1 MPRMHSRRYEL
12 IVFDWDGT
20 LMDSTDTIVEC
31 LLASCRDIAIPP
43 PTRDAARH
51 VIGLGLGEALASMLP
66 DLPPARHGE
75 LVERYRTHFLAR
87 DNEIPLFEG
96 AAQTIAGLH
105 ARGYRLAIATG
116 KSRRGLERA
125 LAQTGLG
132 EFFHATRCADESAS
146 KPDPRMLHELLD
158 EFGMRADQ
166 ALMIG
171 DTTHDIRM
179 AQQAG
184 VDCVAVAHGAHRAAD
199 LRALSPLTCL
209 QGIAELNAWLSRY
222 A

>member
-1 MPRMHSRRYEL
+1 MHRRRYEL

-20 LMDSTDTIVEC
+20 LMDSADTIVEC
-31 LLASCRDIAIPP
+31 LLASCRDIAVTP

-51 VIGLGLGEALASMLP
+51 VIGLGLGEALATMLP
-66 DLPPARHGE
+66 DLPAERHGE

-87 DNEIPLFEG
+87 DSDVPLFDG
-96 AAQTIAGLH
+96 AAQTIAELH

-116 KSRRGLERA
+116 KSRRGLDRA
-125 LAQTGLG
+125 LAQTGIA

-146 KPDPRMLHELLD
+146 KPDPRMLNELLE
-158 EFGMRADQ
+158 EFKLEPRQ

-171 DTTHDIRM
+171 DTTHDVRM
-179 AQQAG
+179 AQQAH
-184 VDCVAVAHGAHRAAD
+184 VDCVAVAHGAHRAED
-199 LRALSPLTCL
+199 LRALVPLACL
-209 QGIAELNAWLSRY
+209 NGIGELNVWLSRY

>member
-1 MPRMHSRRYEL
+1 MQTRRYEL

-20 LMDSTDTIVEC
+20 LMDSADTIVEC
-31 LLASCRDIAIPP
+31 LLASCRDIAVAP
-43 PTRDAARH
+43 PTREAARH

-66 DLPPARHGE
+66 DLPSARHGE
-75 LVERYRTHFLAR
+75 LVERYRTHFLSR
-87 DNEIPLFEG
+87 DSDVPLFDG
-96 AAQTIAGLH
+96 AAQTIADLH

-116 KSRRGLERA
+116 KSRRGLDRA

-146 KPDPRMLHELLD
+146 KPDPRMLNELLQQFD
-158 EFGMRADQ
+158 LKAQQ

-179 AQQAG
+179 AQQAH
-184 VDCVAVAHGAHRAAD
+184 VDCVAVAHGAHHADD
-199 LRALSPLTCL
+199 LRALTPLACL
-209 QGIAELNAWLSRY
+209 QSIAELNAWLNRY

>member
-1 MPRMHSRRYEL
+1 MQTRRYEL

-20 LMDSTDTIVEC
+20 LMDSADTIVEC
-31 LLASCRDIAIPP
+31 LLASCRDIAVAP
-43 PTRDAARH
+43 PTREAARH

-66 DLPPARHGE
+66 DLPSARHGE
-75 LVERYRTHFLAR
+75 LVERYRTHFLSR
-87 DNEIPLFEG
+87 DSDVPLFDG
-96 AAQTIAGLH
+96 AAQTIADLH

-146 KPDPRMLHELLD
+146 KPDPRMLNELLQQFD
-158 EFGMRADQ
+158 LNAQQ

-179 AQQAG
+179 AQQAH
-184 VDCVAVAHGAHRAAD
+184 VDCVAVAHGAHHADD
-199 LRALSPLTCL
+199 LRALTPLACL
-209 QGIAELNAWLSRY
+209 QSIAELNAWLNRC

>member
-1 MPRMHSRRYEL
+1 MRRRRYEL

-20 LMDSTDTIVEC
+20 LVDSADTIVEC
-31 LLASCRDIAIPP
+31 LLASCRDLAITP
-43 PTRDAARH
+43 PTRDAARY

-66 DLPPARHGE
+66 DLPADRHDD

-87 DNEIPLFEG
+87 DKDVPLFEG
-96 AAQTIAGLH
+96 AAQTLADLH
-105 ARGYRLAIATG
+105 ARGYRLAVATG

-125 LAQTGLG
+125 LAQTALG
-132 EFFHATRCADESAS
+132 PYFHATRCADESVS
-146 KPDPRMLHELLD
+146 KPDPRMLNELLAQF
-158 EFGMRADQ
+158 ELGPRQ

-184 VDCVAVAHGAHRAAD
+184 IDCVAVAHGAHRAED
-199 LRALSPLTCL
+199 LGALTPLACL
-209 QGIAELNAWLSRY
+209 HGIAELNAWLTRY

>member
-1 MPRMHSRRYEL
+1 MHRRRYEL

-20 LMDSTDTIVEC
+20 LMDSADTIVEC
-31 LLASCRDIAIPP
+31 LLASCHDIHVEP
-43 PTRDAARH
+43 PTREAARH

-66 DLPPARHGE
+66 ELPAERHGE

-87 DNEIPLFEG
+87 DSDVPLFAG
-96 AAQTIAGLH
+96 AAQTIADLH

-116 KSRRGLERA
+116 KSRRGLGRA
-125 LAQTGLG
+125 LEQTALG
-132 EFFHATRCADESAS
+132 PYFHATRCADESAS
-146 KPDPRMLHELLD
+146 KPDPRMLLELLD
-158 EFGMRADQ
+158 EFGLHADQ

-184 VDCVAVAHGAHRAAD
+184 VDCVAVAHGAHRAED
-199 LRALSPLTCL
+199 LRALVPLACL

>member
-1 MPRMHSRRYEL
+1 MQTRRYEL

-20 LMDSTDTIVEC
+20 LMDSADTIVEC
-31 LLASCRDIAIPP
+31 LLASCRDIAVAP
-43 PTRDAARH
+43 PTREAARH

-66 DLPPARHGE
+66 DLPSERHRE
-75 LVERYRTHFLAR
+75 LVERYRTHFLSR
-87 DNEIPLFEG
+87 DSDVPLFDG
-96 AAQTIAGLH
+96 AAQTIADLH

-116 KSRRGLERA
+116 KSRRGLDRA

-146 KPDPRMLHELLD
+146 KPDPRMLNELLQQFD
-158 EFGMRADQ
+158 LKAQQ

-179 AQQAG
+179 AQQAH
-184 VDCVAVAHGAHRAAD
+184 VDCVAVAHGAHHADD
-199 LRALSPLTCL
+199 LRALTPLACL
-209 QGIAELNAWLSRY
+209 QSIAELNAWLNRY